1 MMERGTVYT
10 AWLPANVRRKCAAAG
25 YARVGPDLGELEPM
39 IYCAA
44 RYIECDRTL
53 LNSACR
59 SVGDRPPS
67 CKRGVAHA
75 IIALHRC
82 ACARACEG
90 AWGVPFSAYLSAS
103 RKYPAATDLPR
114 CASFSGEQPYTTV
127 PGDLAFKNL

>member
-1 MMERGTVYT
+1 MMERGCTQHGFQQT
-10 AWLPANVRRKCAAAG
+10 FDASVRGRLCKGRA
-25 YARVGPDLGELEPM
+25 DLGELEPM

-44 RYIECDRTL
+44 HYIECDRTL